1 MPRLFTGL
9 EIPEAVTQQLAL
21 FRGGLPGARWVDP
34 TDLHITLRFLGDID
48 TDTANEVHALL
59 EEARPR
65 APLAIDLDGLA
76 IFGGTK
82 PRAVYAAVAAN
93 AELAD
98 LQAEHE
104 RIARHAGLEPEPRK
118 FTPHVTLARLN
129 RSTGAEAVAHYLSQT
144 GGFSRIG
151 FIASRVALFSA
162 RASRG
167 GGPYVVETAYPFV
180 LGAG

>member
-1 MPRLFTGL
+1 MPRLFTGM
-9 EIPEAVTQQLAL
+9 EIPAGVAEQLAL
-21 FRGGLPGARWVDP
+21 HRGGLPGARWIEP
-34 TDLHITLRFLGDID
+34 SDLHITLRFLGDVDI
-48 TDTANEVHALL
+48 DTANTVHAGL

-65 APLAIDLDGLA
+65 APIAVVLDGLA
-76 IFGGTK
+76 SFGGDR

-93 AELAD
+93 PDLAD

-104 RIARHAGLEPEPRK
+104 RICRQAGLDPEPRK

-129 RSTGAEAVAHYLSQT
+129 RSTGAEAVAAYLARS
-144 GGFSRIG
+144 GI
-151 FIASRVALFSA
+151 VAPIRFTATRAVLFSA

-180 LGAG
+180 LGDD